1 MWAYLCQVNVKEI
14 FVMAFI
20 DEMKKKAKM
29 DKKTIV
35 LPESMD
41 RRIFEA
47 AAEIL
52 AEDVANI
59 VIIGTPEDVA
69 KNSEGLDVSKATI
82 IDPATYPKTEEY
94 IDTLVELRKA
104 KGMTKEEATKLLH
117 TEYMFYACMMVKCG
131 DADGVV
137 SGACH
142 STANTLKPALQ
153 IIKTKPGTKLVS
165 AFFIMDVPDCEYGAN
180 GTFVFGDC
188 GLNQNPNAEELAAIA
203 VSSAESFKAL
213 VGVEPKVAM
222 LSHSSMGS
230 AKHADIDKVVEA
242 TKLAKEMAPQFEI
255 DGELQADAAMVP
267 SIGAS
272 KAPNSTVAGNA
283 NVLIFP
289 DLDAGNIGY
298 KLVQRLAKAEA
309 YGPMCQGIAK
319 PVNDLSRGC
328 SAKDIVGV
336 IAITAVQAQQL

>member
-1 MWAYLCQVNVKEI
+1 
-14 FVMAFI
+14 MAFI
-20 DEMKKKAKM
+20 DDIKARAKA
-29 DKKTIV
+29 DKKTII

-41 RRIFEA
+41 RRTFEA

-52 AEDVANI
+52 AEDIANI
-59 VIIGTPEDVA
+59 VIIGTDEQIKA
-69 KNSEGLDVSKATI
+69 NSEGLDISKATI
-82 IDPATYPKTEEY
+82 IDPFTNEKTETY
-94 IDTLVELRKA
+94 INEFYELRKA
-104 KGMTKEEATKLLH
+104 KGMTPEQAKESLLGD
-117 TEYMFYACMMVKCG
+117 YMYYACMMVKMG
-131 DADGVV
+131 DGDGIV

-142 STANTLKPALQ
+142 STANTLRPSLQ

-165 AFFIMDVPDCEYGAN
+165 AFFVMVVPDCDMGEN

-188 GLNQNPNAEELAAIA
+188 GLNQNPNPEELAAIA
-203 VSSAESFKAL
+203 GSSAESFKLL
-213 VGVEPKVAM
+213 VGKEPIVAM

-230 AKHADIDKVVEA
+230 AKHDDVTKVVEA
-242 TKLAKEMAPQFEI
+242 TKIAKEQYPQFAI

-272 KAPNSTVAGNA
+272 KAPDSKVAGKA

-336 IAITAVQAQQL
+336 IAITAVQAQAQG